1 MLSYRHV
8 QSMIDSVTWSLTEMC
23 GTQLGFVREEID
35 PDDTAGYFDGYAV
48 SPDRLL
54 HFVRHM
60 QMYAFAQMAIT
71 AKVQLLPLTKQLT
84 NLAGNSW

>member
-1 MLSYRHV
+1 
-8 QSMIDSVTWSLTEMC
+8 MIDSVTWSLTEMC
-23 GTQLGFVREEID
+23 STQLGFVREDID
-35 PDDTAGYFDGYAV
+35 PEDTAGYFDGYAV

-54 HFVRHM
+54 HFTRHM
-60 QMYAFAQMAIT
+60 QMDAFAQMAIA